1 MWNRNNWFIAGF
13 VLALMLCVGFILFP
27 RQTSD
32 ADAYIALAM
41 GNREVPKPWGTR
53 ILHPFLA
60 GWIARATGISLESAF
75 FFLAL
80 VATFVVGLL
89 LAQFAYKATGNPWWS
104 LLAVHPGLLQAV
116 GSIYLN
122 DLFLLAVVLIFL
134 STLSI
139 PPIALLFAVLAV
151 LTREVGLVAVVIAG
165 AILLAQ
171 GKRLYGA
178 GLILSG
184 LLAWFVIIP
193 HIASTETNLHGA
205 PEIVYMVARSFAA
218 FVKNFL
224 GFQIWTDSL
233 AQLWAKWEMGDC
245 KTPLFSLTLPVPIGN
260 VHKVGICPWQ
270 PGHILA
276 FATVYLTGWG
286 VFPGLIWANH
296 HQLRRLLAK
305 LPVNIR
311 AGSLFG
317 LVMFILAPFIVFG
330 FALCRL
336 AFYAVIPIVS
346 LMPFVIFTLR
356 QKFNSSNWQI
366 AFVALI
372 HITLNL
378 VFLLAL
384 IGVIGIRWIGIWAI
398 LGAIA
403 QVTLARFAKAEVL

>member
-13 VLALMLCVGFILFP
+13 ALALILCVGFILFP

-32 ADAYIALAM
+32 ANAYIALAM
-41 GNREVPKPWGTR
+41 GKRDVPKPWGAR

-139 PPIALLFAVLAV
+139 PPLALLFAVLAV
-151 LTREVGLVAVVIAG
+151 LTREVGLIAVVIAG

-171 GKRLYGA
+171 DKRLYGA

-193 HIASTETNLHGA
+193 HIASIETNLHGA

-218 FVKNFL
+218 FVKNFF

-245 KTPLFSLTLPVPIGN
+245 ETPLFSLTLPVPIGN

-270 PGHILA
+270 PRHILV

-286 VFPGLIWANH
+286 VFPGLIWANR
-296 HQLRRLLAK
+296 HQLRQLLAK
-305 LPVNIR
+305 FPVDIR

-317 LVMFILAPFIVFG
+317 LTMFILAPFVVFG

-336 AFYAVIPIVS
+336 AIYTVIPLVS
-346 LMPFVIFTLR
+346 FMSYLILTLHR
-356 QKFNSSNWQI
+356 NFNSSKWQI
-366 AFVALI
+366 VLVI
-372 HITLNL
+372 LTHIALNL
-378 VFLLAL
+378 VFLLNL
-384 IGVIGIRWIGIWAI
+384 MGVIGIHWTGILAI
-398 LGAIA
+398 LGATA
-403 QVTLARFAKAEVL
+403 QVTLVRFAKAEGL

>member
-13 VLALMLCVGFILFP
+13 ALALILCVGFILFP

-32 ADAYIALAM
+32 ANWYVALAM
-41 GNREVPKPWGTR
+41 GKRDVPKPWGTR

-60 GWIARATGISLESAF
+60 GWIARTTGISLESAF

-104 LLAVHPGLLQAV
+104 LLAVHPGLLQVV

-122 DLFLLAVVLIFL
+122 DLFLLAVVLIFYFA
-134 STLSI
+134 LSI

-178 GLILSG
+178 GLIFTG
-184 LLAWFVIIP
+184 LFAWFVLVP
-193 HIASTETNLHGA
+193 HIASTGTNLHGA
-205 PEIVYMVARSFAA
+205 SEIVYMVARSFAA

-260 VHKVGICPWQ
+260 VHKVGLCPWQ
-270 PGHILA
+270 PEHILV

-286 VFPGLIWANH
+286 VLPGLIWTNR
-296 HQLRRLLAK
+296 HQLRQLLAK
-305 LPVNIR
+305 LPVDIR

-317 LVMFILAPFIVFG
+317 LTMSILAPFITYG

-336 AFYAVIPIVS
+336 AIYAVIPIVS
-346 LMPFVIFTLR
+346 LVPCVILTLHR
-356 QKFNSSNWQI
+356 NFNPSNWQI
-366 AFVALI
+366 VSAILT
-372 HITLNL
+372 HIALNL

-384 IGVIGIRWIGIWAI
+384 MGVIGIRWIGIWAI

>member
-1 MWNRNNWFIAGF
+1 
-13 VLALMLCVGFILFP
+13 
-27 RQTSD
+27 
-32 ADAYIALAM
+32 
-41 GNREVPKPWGTR
+41 
-53 ILHPFLA
+53 
-60 GWIARATGISLESAF
+60 
-75 FFLAL
+75 
-80 VATFVVGLL
+80 
-89 LAQFAYKATGNPWWS
+89 
-104 LLAVHPGLLQAV
+104 
-116 GSIYLN
+116 
-122 DLFLLAVVLIFL
+122 
-134 STLSI
+134 
-139 PPIALLFAVLAV
+139 
-151 LTREVGLVAVVIAG
+151 
-165 AILLAQ
+165 
-171 GKRLYGA
+171 
-178 GLILSG
+178 
-184 LLAWFVIIP
+184 
-193 HIASTETNLHGA
+193 
-205 PEIVYMVARSFAA
+205 MVARSFAA

>member
-13 VLALMLCVGFILFP
+13 VLALILCVGFILFP
-27 RQTSD
+27 CQTSD

-41 GNREVPKPWGTR
+41 GNREVPKPWGAR

-60 GWIARATGISLESAF
+60 GWIARTTGISLESAF
-75 FFLAL
+75 LFLAL
-80 VATFVVGLL
+80 VATFVIGLL

-134 STLSI
+134 SALSV
-139 PPIALLFAVLAV
+139 PPLALLFAVLAV

-193 HIASTETNLHGA
+193 HIASIETNLHGA

-218 FVKNFL
+218 FVKNFF

-260 VHKVGICPWQ
+260 VHKVGLCPWQ
-270 PGHILA
+270 PGHILV

-311 AGSLFG
+311 VGSLFG

-384 IGVIGIRWIGIWAI
+384 MGVIGIRWIGILAI

>member
-13 VLALMLCVGFILFP
+13 ALALILCVGFILFP

-32 ADAYIALAM
+32 ANWYVALAM
-41 GNREVPKPWGTR
+41 GKRDVPKPWGTR

-60 GWIARATGISLESAF
+60 GWIARTTGISLESAF
-75 FFLAL
+75 FFLAF

-89 LAQFAYKATGNPWWS
+89 LAQFAHKATGNPWWS
-104 LLAVHPGLLQAV
+104 LLAVHPGLLQVV

-122 DLFLLAVVLIFL
+122 DLFLLAVVLIFYFA
-134 STLSI
+134 LSI

-178 GLILSG
+178 GLIFTG
-184 LLAWFVIIP
+184 LFAWFILVP
-193 HIASTETNLHGA
+193 HIASTGTNLHGA
-205 PEIVYMVARSFAA
+205 SEIVYMVARSFAA

-286 VFPGLIWANH
+286 VLPGLIWTNR
-296 HQLRRLLAK
+296 HQLRQLLAK
-305 LPVNIR
+305 LPVDIR

-317 LVMFILAPFIVFG
+317 LTMSILAPFITYG

-336 AFYAVIPIVS
+336 AIYAVIPIVS
-346 LMPFVIFTLR
+346 LVPCVILTLHR
-356 QKFNSSNWQI
+356 NFNPSNWQI
-366 AFVALI
+366 VSAILT
-372 HITLNL
+372 HIALNL

-384 IGVIGIRWIGIWAI
+384 MGVIGIRWIGIWAI